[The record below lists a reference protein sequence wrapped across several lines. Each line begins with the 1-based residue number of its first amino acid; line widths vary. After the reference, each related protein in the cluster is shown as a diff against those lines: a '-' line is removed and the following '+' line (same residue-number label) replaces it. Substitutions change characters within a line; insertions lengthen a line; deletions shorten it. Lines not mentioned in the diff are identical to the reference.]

1 VKKDIALYGRVLRY
15 LGPYGGLIVAAA
27 VATLG
32 FAITDA
38 FSLVMLIPF
47 LNALFGDAQPLNV
60 GGGQDALE
68 WVLNHTVG
76 YWIQAG
82 APQQQILLRV
92 ILFIL
97 AVVLLKNVF
106 DFFQTY
112 LVVRLEQGVTRDLRN
127 QVYGHLLDLDL
138 RFFGRTRSGQIISR
152 LTSDADQLRSMVTR
166 NIAKLATSVFQVI
179 ATLAALIAISIE
191 LTLIAVIVLP
201 AMFGIWGRLV
211 RRLRRADR
219 GVLNLAGEVAAHI
232 QETLGGIR
240 LVKASAA
247 EDFERNRFRALTRA
261 YYKQFVRTERLRALA
276 GPLTE
281 TMAALGT
288 VLLLWYGSRM
298 VLVEQ
303 SLEGAAF
310 MGFLVLSLR
319 LYSPVKWLSKF
330 PSSVQPGLAAAERLF
345 EFLDTPIEM
354 RDPPG
359 AREFTG
365 FRERIRFEGVGFAYV
380 PGEPVLEDISFEV
393 RPGEVVALVGPSG
406 AGKTTLVDLLA
417 RFYDPTHGR
426 ITVDGVDLRE
436 FSLRSLRSHLG
447 IVTQDTVLFHD
458 TVRANIAYG
467 LGDVPQEAIERA
479 ARAARAH
486 DFILQ
491 LPDGYDTVIGERGT
505 RLSGGQRQRLA
516 IARAILRDPP
526 VLIFDEATSALDS
539 ESELLVQ
546 QAIEQ
551 LLAGRTVF
559 VIAHRLSTIRRADQ
573 ILVMEAGRIVERGT
587 HDELLARGGLYRHLY
602 RLQIA
607 EGDEAALRAAAR
619 A

>member
-1 VKKDIALYGRVLRY
+1 MKKDLALYGRVLGY
-15 LGPYGGLIVAAA
+15 LRPYGGLIVAAV
-27 VATLG
+27 VATVG

-47 LNALFGDAQPLNV
+47 LNALFGDAPLNV
-60 GGGQDALE
+60 GGSHDALE

-76 YWIQAG
+76 YWIAPD
-82 APQQQILLRV
+82 AEPQQVLLSV

-112 LVVRLEQGVTRDLRN
+112 LVVRLEQAVTRDLRN
-127 QVYGHLLDLDL
+127 QVYSHLLDLDM

-152 LTSDADQLRSMVTR
+152 LTSDADQLRSLVTR

-179 ATLAALIAISIE
+179 ATLAALVAISIE
-191 LTLIAVIVLP
+191 LTLVAIVVLP

-247 EDFERNRFRALTRA
+247 EDFERDRFRALTRA
-261 YYKQFVRTERLRALA
+261 YYKQFVRAERLRALA

-288 VLLLWYGSRM
+288 VVLLWYGSRM

-303 SLEGAAF
+303 ALEGAAF

-380 PGEPVLEDISFEV
+380 PGKPVLEDISFEV
-393 RPGEVVALVGPSG
+393 KPGEVVALVGPSG
-406 AGKTTLVDLLA
+406 AGKTTLVDLIA
-417 RFYDPTHGR
+417 RFYDPTVGR

-486 DFILQ
+486 DFIMQ
-491 LPDGYDTVIGERGT
+491 LPEGYDTVVGERGT

-526 VLIFDEATSALDS
+526 ILIFDEATSALDS

-587 HDELLARGGLYRHLY
+587 HEELLSRDGLYRHLY
-602 RLQIA
+602 RLQVA
-607 EGDEAALRAAAR
+607 EDDEAALRAAAP

>member
-1 VKKDIALYGRVLRY
+1 VKKDLALYGRVLGY
-15 LGPYGGLIVAAA
+15 LRPYGGLIVAAV
-27 VATLG
+27 VATVG

-47 LNALFGDAQPLNV
+47 LNALFGDAPLNV
-60 GGGQDALE
+60 GGSHDALE

-76 YWIQAG
+76 YWIAPD
-82 APQQQILLRV
+82 AEPQQVLLSV

-112 LVVRLEQGVTRDLRN
+112 LVVRLEQAVTRDLRN
-127 QVYGHLLDLDL
+127 QVYSHLLDLDM

-152 LTSDADQLRSMVTR
+152 LTSDADQLRSLVTR

-179 ATLAALIAISIE
+179 ATLAALVAISIE
-191 LTLIAVIVLP
+191 LTLVAIVVLP

-247 EDFERNRFRALTRA
+247 EDFERDRFRALTRA
-261 YYKQFVRTERLRALA
+261 YYKQFVRAERLRALA

-288 VLLLWYGSRM
+288 VVLLWYGSRM

-303 SLEGAAF
+303 ALEGAAF

-319 LYSPVKWLSKF
+319 LYSPVKWLSRF
-330 PSSVQPGLAAAERLF
+330 PSTVQPGLAAAERLF

-380 PGEPVLEDISFEV
+380 PGKPVLEDISFEV
-393 RPGEVVALVGPSG
+393 KPGEVVALVGPSG
-406 AGKTTLVDLLA
+406 AGKTTLVDLIA
-417 RFYDPTHGR
+417 RFYDPTVGR

-486 DFILQ
+486 DFIMQ
-491 LPDGYDTVIGERGT
+491 LPEGYDTVVGERGT

-526 VLIFDEATSALDS
+526 ILIFDEATSALDS

-587 HDELLARGGLYRHLY
+587 HEELLSRDGLYRHLY
-602 RLQIA
+602 RLQVA
-607 EGDEAALRAAAR
+607 EDDEAALRAAAP

>member
-1 VKKDIALYGRVLRY
+1 MKKDIALYGRILGYLR
-15 LGPYGGLIVAAA
+15 PYGGLIVAAA

-47 LNALFGDAQPLNV
+47 LNALFGDAPLNV
-60 GGGQDALE
+60 GGGQRELE

-76 YWIQAG
+76 YVIA
-82 APQQQILLRV
+82 ANAEPQQVLLSV

-97 AVVLLKNVF
+97 VVVLLKNVF

-112 LVVRLEQGVTRDLRN
+112 LVVRLEQAVTRDLRN
-127 QVYGHLLDLDL
+127 QVYSHLLDLDM
-138 RFFGRTRSGQIISR
+138 RFFGRTRSGQIVSR

-166 NIAKLATSVFQVI
+166 NIAKLATSVFQVA
-179 ATLAALIAISIE
+179 ATLAALVAISIE
-191 LTLIAVIVLP
+191 LTLIAVVVLP

-219 GVLNLAGEVAAHI
+219 GVLNLGGEIAAHI

-247 EDFERNRFRALTRA
+247 EDFERDRFRALTRA
-261 YYKQFVRTERLRALA
+261 YFKQFVRAERLRALA

-288 VLLLWYGSRM
+288 VALLWYGSRM
-298 VLVEQ
+298 VLVEE

-310 MGFLVLSLR
+310 MTFLVLSLR
-319 LYSPVKWLSKF
+319 LYSPVKWLSRF
-330 PSSVQPGLAAAERLF
+330 PSTVQPGLAAAERLF
-345 EFLDTPIEM
+345 EFLDTPVEM

-359 AREFTG
+359 ARRFTG

-393 RPGEVVALVGPSG
+393 APGEVVALVGPSG

-417 RFYDPTHGR
+417 RFYDPTVGR

-436 FSLRSLRSHLG
+436 FSLHSLRSNLG

-467 LGDVPQEAIERA
+467 LRDVPQEAIERA

-486 DFILQ
+486 DFIMQ
-491 LPDGYDTVIGERGT
+491 LPEGYDTVIGERGT

-526 VLIFDEATSALDS
+526 ILIFDEATSALDS

-559 VIAHRLSTIRRADQ
+559 VIAHRLSTIRRAHQ
-573 ILVMEAGRIVERGT
+573 ILVMEAGRIVERGR
-587 HDELLARGGLYRHLY
+587 HEELLARGGLYRHLY
-602 RLQIA
+602 RLQVA
-607 EGDEAALRAAAR
+607 EDDEAVLRAAAP

>member
-1 VKKDIALYGRVLRY
+1 VKKDLALYGRVLGY
-15 LGPYGGLIVAAA
+15 LRPYGGLIVAAV
-27 VATLG
+27 VATVG

-47 LNALFGDAQPLNV
+47 LNALFGDAPLNV
-60 GGGQDALE
+60 GGSHDALE

-76 YWIQAG
+76 YWIASD
-82 APQQQILLRV
+82 AEPQQVLLSV

-112 LVVRLEQGVTRDLRN
+112 LVVRLEQAVTRDLRN
-127 QVYGHLLDLDL
+127 QVYSHLLDLDM

-152 LTSDADQLRSMVTR
+152 LTSDADQLRSLVTR

-179 ATLAALIAISIE
+179 ATLAALVAISIE
-191 LTLIAVIVLP
+191 LTLVAIVVLP

-247 EDFERNRFRALTRA
+247 EDFERDRFRALTRA
-261 YYKQFVRTERLRALA
+261 YYKQFVRAERLRALA

-288 VLLLWYGSRM
+288 VVLLWYGSRM

-303 SLEGAAF
+303 ALEGAAF

-319 LYSPVKWLSKF
+319 LYSPVKWLSRF
-330 PSSVQPGLAAAERLF
+330 PSTVQPGLAAAERLF

-354 RDPPG
+354 RDPPD

-380 PGEPVLEDISFEV
+380 PGKPVLEDISFEV
-393 RPGEVVALVGPSG
+393 KPGEVVALVGPSG
-406 AGKTTLVDLLA
+406 AGKTTLVDLIA
-417 RFYDPTHGR
+417 RFYDPTVGR

-486 DFILQ
+486 DFIMQ
-491 LPDGYDTVIGERGT
+491 LPEGYDTVVGERGT

-526 VLIFDEATSALDS
+526 ILIFDEATSALDS

-587 HDELLARGGLYRHLY
+587 HEELLSRDGLYRHLY
-602 RLQIA
+602 RLQVA
-607 EGDEAALRAAAR
+607 EDDEAALRAAAP